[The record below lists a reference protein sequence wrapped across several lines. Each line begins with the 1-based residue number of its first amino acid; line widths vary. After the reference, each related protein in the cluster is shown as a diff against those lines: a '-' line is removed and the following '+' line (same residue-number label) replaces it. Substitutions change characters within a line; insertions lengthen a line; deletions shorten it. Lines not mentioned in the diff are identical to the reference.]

1 MGEEEAE
8 KGEIMLFKRTTPE
21 DGKEVTVPFPVDTR
35 LGAESEHKE
44 WAGVRKRPTHLRE
57 FLHE

>member
-1 MGEEEAE
+1 
-8 KGEIMLFKRTTPE
+8 MLFKRATPE
-21 DGKEVTVPFPVDTR
+21 DGKDVTVPFPADTR
-35 LGAESEHKE
+35 LGAESEHKG